1 MATEHTYSLTIQWT
15 GNTGNGTAGYHSY
28 ERSHSILIDGKEEI
42 KASSDPAFLGDKTKP
57 NPEELLLASLSS
69 CHMLWFLHLC
79 SDKKIIVTEYIDHP
93 TGTMVMVKNGSGK
106 FTEVILNPL
115 VTLKGNPSIETMNDL
130 HHEAHRM
137 CFIANSVNFPV
148 RHKSK
153 VVGSGC

>member
-1 MATEHTYSLTIQWT
+1 MATEHKYSLTIQWT

-42 KASSDPAFLGDKTKP
+42 KASSDPAFLGDKTKH

-79 SDKKIIVTEYIDHP
+79 SDKGIIVTDYIDQP
-93 TGTMVMVKNGSGK
+93 TGTMCIAKDGTGK

-115 VTLKGNPSIETMNDL
+115 VSVKGNPAPEILNDL
-130 HHEAHRM
+130 HQQANKM

-148 RHKSK
+148 RQRGK
-153 VVGSGC
+153 VVGFR